1 MERKTTQGQYLFIL
15 LGAFVLTCCFFG
27 ASYALNNRVEP
38 NAEFNYFETENLE
51 LSYADYGKGDG
62 DILSLINP
70 SLKTEQEARKEA
82 GYRFSVS
89 NISNTEKKY
98 RLRLIEDYGIVTE
111 EDCLYKEISPSNI
124 YFQFDNQA
132 PKRLIDIENNGYLLY
147 ESQETILPGNTEIHE
162 LRIWAGEKSPEL
174 VKQEHYHGKVLLEE
188 VKDNYPAYSQG
199 QKLTIGQM
207 TYMVIEDSDET
218 NGFIKLMPTK
228 SYTYEGNPC
237 EGSTCLMVEEEKIKE
252 LLENNQIQ
260 LENALGQVF
269 DFSVFHERVLTK
281 EEWETY
287 SSNSLLTE
295 AFQGDYWLYDETD
308 GYQVANLTSSLGE
321 VRGVIL
327 LYKELLKDKE
337 SK

>member
-1 MERKTTQGQYLFIL
+1 MERKTTKGQFLFIL
-15 LGAFVLTCCFFG
+15 FGSFVLTCFFFG

-51 LSYADYGKGDG
+51 LSYVDYGKGDG
-62 DILSLINP
+62 DVLSLINP
-70 SLKTEQEARKEA
+70 SLKTEQEARKEE

-132 PKRLIDIENNGYLLY
+132 PKRLIDIEKNGYLLY
-147 ESQETILPGNTEIHE
+147 ESQETILPGNSEIHE
-162 LRIWAGEKSPEL
+162 LRIWAGEKSPEF

-188 VKDNYPAYSQG
+188 VKNPYPVYKQG

-207 TYMVIEDSDET
+207 TYIVMEDSDET
-218 NGFIKLMPTK
+218 NGFIELMPTK

-237 EGSTCLMVEEEKIKE
+237 EGSTCILAEEEKIRE

-260 LENALGQVF
+260 IENALGQVF

-281 EEWETY
+281 EEWEKY
-287 SSNSLLTE
+287 LENPLLTE
-295 AFQGDYWLYDETD
+295 AVQGNYWLYDEAK
-308 GYQVANLTSSLGE
+308 GYQVANTSSLSGE
-321 VRGVIL
+321 VRGMIL